1 MISERIWPNVSCGA
15 AALLAVTIGY
25 LLLAIPIQT
34 SDSFVHILPLERS
47 FMEVFWDG
55 IQGGYIRP
63 TLWTTLKA
71 VRDLSPEA
79 LFYAFRWT
87 HVVQVVLLMV
97 LFAALARPRTASAG
111 VALLLA
117 LAVLVGHHTFTW
129 TVREAYPIN
138 HFLTIVVCC
147 AMAACLAFGAHRW
160 WTDLAAVA
168 LFAFAATTI
177 ETGLLIGGIFVAGY
191 LLGLRGVSRTGVVM
205 IGVLIAG
212 YFVFR
217 FTYLDIA
224 TPALNL
230 RETGFGFRRYDGAE
244 VEAMFTGRE
253 YVLYSYNV
261 AVSIVGT
268 LLGEPRDGLF
278 RVTRGIVTG
287 DIDVTLIVGVV
298 SSTLATAV
306 IARYIWLRRATWRRL
321 EFQRDDQIVILFVLV
336 LLANSAI
343 SYAYTKDVIMSP
355 AGFFYAAAFFVA
367 CRDFIDALTVRS
379 HMPGV
384 GRTAQ
389 AVGLAVMLILSTTW
403 SIRAVGL
410 HAALTQSAYKEREL
424 WAYMDEFVER
434 LYNPVPPNDEAL
446 KTQLQTDAVIT
457 RPQRPEL
464 REAFTMLFEMD

>member
-1 MISERIWPNVSCGA
+1 MTSERTWPGVSYG
-15 AALLAVTIGY
+15 AALLLSATIGY
-25 LLLAIPIQT
+25 LLLGIPIQT
-34 SDSFVHILPLERS
+34 SDSFVHIVPLDRP
-47 FMEVFWDG
+47 FGEVFWDG
-55 IQGGYIRP
+55 IQDGYIRP

-71 VRDLSPEA
+71 VHDLSPHA
-79 LFYAFRWT
+79 LFYAFRWA
-87 HVVQVVLLMV
+87 HVVQLVLVML
-97 LFAALARPRTASAG
+97 LFAGLARPRTAPAG

-117 LAVLVGHHTFTW
+117 LTVLVGHHTFAW

-160 WTDLAAVA
+160 WTDVAAVA

-191 LLGLRGVSRTGVVM
+191 LLGLRGLSRTGVVT
-205 IGVLIAG
+205 IVVLIAG

-217 FTYLDIA
+217 FGFLETA

-253 YVLYSYNV
+253 AILYSYNV
-261 AVSIVGT
+261 VVSIVGT
-268 LLGEPRDGLF
+268 LVGEPRDGLF
-278 RVTRGIVTG
+278 RLTHGIVTG
-287 DIDVTLIVGVV
+287 TLDVTMIVGVV

-306 IARYIWLRRATWRRL
+306 IARYIWLRRAAWRRL
-321 EFQRDDQIVILFVLV
+321 ELQRDDQIVILFLLV
-336 LLANSAI
+336 LLANSAL

-355 AGFFYAAAFFVA
+355 AGFFFAAAFFVA
-367 CRDFIDALTVRS
+367 CRDFIEALTERS
-379 HMPGV
+379 GVPGV
-384 GRTAQ
+384 SRTAY
-389 AVGLAVMLILSTTW
+389 AMGLAVMLVLSVTW

-410 HAALTQSAYKEREL
+410 HAALTASAYKVREQ
-424 WAYMDEFVER
+424 WAYIDEFVER
-434 LYNPVPPNDEAL
+434 RYKPVPPNVEAL

-457 RPQRPEL
+457 HPQQPEL
-464 REAFTMLFEMD
+464 REALTMLFEMD